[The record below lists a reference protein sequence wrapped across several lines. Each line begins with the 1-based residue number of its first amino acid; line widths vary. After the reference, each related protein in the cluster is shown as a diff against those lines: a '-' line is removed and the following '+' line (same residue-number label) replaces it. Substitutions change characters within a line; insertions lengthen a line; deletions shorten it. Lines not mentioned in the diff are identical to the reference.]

1 MNLATKYA
9 EATEW
14 NLATLGELCSLKS
27 SSQSRIN
34 RQTSICRKMLQ
45 VCQEYESEIQYG
57 TNPSDARTLF
67 ARTAPR
73 VYELLKKAKLEPEG
87 LEGALYRWRRDLVG

>member
-1 MNLATKYA
+1 MNLATTYA
-9 EATEW
+9 IATEW

-34 RQTSICRKMLQ
+34 RQMSICQKMLQ
-45 VCQEYESEIQYG
+45 VCQEYYSDINFG
-57 TNPSDARTLF
+57 TDVGDVRTLF

-73 VYELLKKAKLEPEG
+73 THELLKAAKEEPEG
-87 LEGALYRWRRDLVG
+87 LEGALSRWRKKL